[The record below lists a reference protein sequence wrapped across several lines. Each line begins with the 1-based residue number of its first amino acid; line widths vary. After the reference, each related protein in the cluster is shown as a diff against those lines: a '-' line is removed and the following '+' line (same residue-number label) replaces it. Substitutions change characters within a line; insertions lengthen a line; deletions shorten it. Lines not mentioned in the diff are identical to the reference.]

1 MECLTLTVCFNI
13 FARKHSSWWR
23 HLEDVFVFV
32 FRRRLQNVL
41 IKRNIF
47 ALLIRLQKKSS
58 RRLAKKSSKVFKAYH
73 QVKLFLLTRLWDIF
87 NTFLWHTAKMVIY
100 RRICLGHISVWEIYG
115 QCTNF
120 ARVIKILQVL
130 VFHVTTPFSGILQR
144 RI

>member
-32 FRRRLQNVL
+32 FRRRLQDVF
-41 IKRNIF
+41 KT
-47 ALLIRLQKKSS
+47 SS